1 MKGLCYVLPKGGVN
15 MRLKDK
21 VAVITGGASGIGRAT
36 CIKFIEEGAKI
47 VVADFNETTGTET
60 VKMLKE
66 KGGDAV
72 FKKVDASDHKQVEEL
87 VKFTVETY
95 GRIDTMFNNA
105 GIGFAKNILD
115 LEPEDYEKI
124 IRINQDGVFYG
135 ISAAG
140 RKMKELGIR
149 GTIINTT
156 SIFGFIANAG
166 TFSYNASK
174 GAVRLM
180 TQTAA
185 VDLAEFG
192 IRVVGVAPG
201 VVDTPIYDPLKE
213 KGMTHIV
220 TDKQM
225 TKKFTP
231 PMDIANVV
239 AFLASDESRAINGS
253 TVMVDD
259 GYTSFK

>member
-1 MKGLCYVLPKGGVN
+1 

-36 CIKFIEEGAKI
+36 CIKFIKEGAKV
-47 VVADFNETTGTET
+47 VVADFNETTGVET

-66 KGGDAV
+66 QGGEAV
-72 FKKVDASDHKQVEEL
+72 FKKVDVSDFKQLEDL
-87 VKFTVETY
+87 VNFTIETY

-105 GIGFAKNILD
+105 GIGFSTPILE
-115 LEPEDYEKI
+115 LEPTDYERI
-124 IRINQDGVFYG
+124 IKINQDGVYYG
-135 ISAAG
+135 ILAAG
-140 RKMKELGIR
+140 RKMKELDIH
-149 GTIINTT
+149 GTIINTS
-156 SIFGFIANAG
+156 SIFGFIANVN

-185 VDLAEFG
+185 LELAEYG
-192 IRVVGVAPG
+192 IRVVGIAPG
-201 VVDTPIYDPLKE
+201 IVDTPIYDTARE
-213 KGMTHIV
+213 KGLTDLI

-225 TKKFTP
+225 TKKFTQP
-231 PMDIANVV
+231 ADIANVV
-239 AFLASDESRAINGS
+239 AFLASDEARAITGT
-253 TVMVDD
+253 TVLVDD